1 MIALNRRGQARRWW
15 LATVAFSIAVGT
27 VGCATSGRDR
37 LPSLGVA
44 ELGNNVQV
52 ARIKLSSYYF
62 EPSRLIVQVG
72 VPVRLILENDTLL
85 TGHDFSVFAPDADL
99 ELDAYVPA
107 RQQVTVQ
114 FVPEQLG
121 EFLFYCNID
130 DHTDKG
136 MTGTLVVVAELGSER

>member
-1 MIALNRRGQARRWW
+1 MIALHRRAQVRRWW
-15 LATVAFSIAVGT
+15 LATAAISIAVGT
-27 VGCATSGRDR
+27 LGCATSGLDR

-52 ARIKLSSYYF
+52 ARITLNSHYF
-62 EPSRLIVQVG
+62 EPDRLIVQVG
-72 VPVRLILENDTLL
+72 VPVRLILKNDTLL

-114 FVPEQLG
+114 FVPEKVG
-121 EFLFYCNID
+121 EFRFYCNID
-130 DHTDKG
+130 DHADKG
-136 MTGTLVVVAELGSER
+136 MTGTLVVVEELGSAR

>member
-27 VGCATSGRDR
+27 AGCATSGRDR

-72 VPVRLILENDTLL
+72 IPVRLILENDTLL